1 MGSIW
6 NTSGNGP
13 GWPNQLFLSAGNS
26 YKSIQQ
32 FWGETMGALSP
43 VASRA
48 TRLGKQTRNS
58 QIDWLEVDD
67 RARGFED
74 NQKSNFGSAIA
85 RIF

>member
-1 MGSIW
+1 
-6 NTSGNGP
+6 
-13 GWPNQLFLSAGNS
+13 
-26 YKSIQQ
+26 
-32 FWGETMGALSP
+32 MGALSP